1 MTADRSA
8 SMPAQ
13 KILVDRCIS
22 WEKLEERLDRYK
34 AIDRAFPLALLKSRT
49 NSPPYFCHYMS
60 WRLGVWRNEALFERL
75 DELLHRAETLPNW
88 SKEQSLL
95 ESAEYADF
103 WSLVWQLQVAEHLC
117 SVAEDVRWC
126 GSGPDL
132 SAEVEGTT
140 LFVECFAYRK
150 SFGLRI
156 FLDDILAQV
165 GSDIKL
171 DHDWF
176 MPFSLPSGGERA
188 EFLDRALR
196 PFLDEPHLEQLRAE
210 ARQRY
215 PLQVVAP
222 GSSLVINLDGPDV
235 AAYDASL
242 DRRRTG
248 DPEEYIDVILRE
260 AIKAKADRNQ
270 LRTHRPNLLAVSY
283 LLSGEAQLAFDLREK
298 RGPVDLGDNID
309 ALAVSAIGI
318 DERLSRDK
326 LLLVKEGTTPN
337 PALPTVA
344 AASPSP

>member
-1 MTADRSA
+1 MTANS
-8 SMPAQ
+8 SVSTPAQ
-13 KILVDRCIS
+13 KILVDRFIS
-22 WEKLEERLDRYK
+22 WERIAERLERYE
-34 AIDRAFPLALLKSRT
+34 AIDRAFPLALLKSRA
-49 NSPPYFCHYMS
+49 NSPPYFCHYMA
-60 WRLGVWRNEALFERL
+60 WRLGVWRSEALFERL
-75 DELLHRAETLPNW
+75 DELLHRAEALPNW
-88 SKEQSLL
+88 SKERGLL

-117 SVAEDVRWC
+117 SVAKRVRWC

-176 MPFSLPSGGERA
+176 MPFSLPSGRERA

-235 AAYDASL
+235 AAYDPSL

-260 AIKAKADRNQ
+260 AIKAKAGSNQ
-270 LRTHRPNLLAVSY
+270 LGTHRPNLLAVSY
-283 LLSGEAQLAFDLREK
+283 LLSTEVQLAFDLREK
-298 RGPVDLGDNID
+298 RRPVDLGGSID
-309 ALAVSAIGI
+309 ALAVSAAGI
-318 DERLSRDK
+318 DEKLSRDK
-326 LLLVKEGTTPN
+326 LLLVKEGTPPN
-337 PALPTVA
+337 PIFGLVA
-344 AASPSP
+344 HSA